1 MHPTL
6 CDMLAD
12 ITQNA
17 FEAGAAH
24 VALTIAQRASRLS
37 VTVKDD
43 GCGMSPETKARAL
56 DPFYTAPGKH
66 PSRKVGLGLPFLKM
80 TTDLCGGTL
89 DIDTA
94 PGVGTTISFTLDLS
108 NVDTPPMGDLP
119 SLFVTLMNYPGAH
132 DLAIRREA
140 GDASYDISRADLAA
154 ALDDPDLTSSTSLA
168 LMRDFFATNE
178 EELRASAEAESA
190 SAPLFR
196 NA

>member
-24 VALTIAQRASRLS
+24 VALTIAQQASRLS

-56 DPFYTAPGKH
+56 DPFDTAPGKH

-89 DIDTA
+89 DIA
-94 PGVGTTISFTLDLS
+94 AREEGGTT
-108 NVDTPPMGDLP
+108 
-119 SLFVTLMNYPGAH
+119 VT
-132 DLAIRREA
+132 IRV
-140 GDASYDISRADLAA
+140 
-154 ALDDPDLTSSTSLA
+154 P
-168 LMRDFFATNE
+168 
-178 EELRASAEAESA
+178 LRGSGE
-190 SAPLFR
+190 
-196 NA
+196 